1 MGLTVSAE
9 VFRSRLTWGG
19 QAQSPARIYVDSRRT
34 IGPLQ
39 RTVFGSFI
47 EHLGRATYDGI
58 FEPGSPLADA
68 QGFRT
73 DVLSTVRTLGV
84 PLIRGPGGSF
94 LSQYDWLDGVGPVG
108 QRPRVLDEAWNSIE
122 TNRFGT
128 DEFMAWC
135 RAAGAEAL
143 MTVDL
148 GSGTPEKAAA
158 LVEYC
163 NFPGGTRWSD
173 FRRRNGHSQPY
184 GVRYWGL
191 GNELDGPWEIGHMSA
206 NQYGWKAADAARR
219 MRAVD
224 PSVFLTACG
233 SSSTEL
239 PTYLEWDRQVLDH
252 CYDDVDAISIHGYFG
267 AAPDHSAQRSERHVA
282 LNLEMERQIRATID
296 VCDYV
301 RARKR
306 SSKTLWIS
314 YDEWNVL
321 YGNLVNNGARQ
332 VTPHLREETY
342 NLEDALLFGG
352 LLNTLMR
359 HADRVRIGC
368 LSQLVNVHAPIMTD
382 HKGLLLQTTYYPYR
396 WALELARGSVL
407 DLLVEAPTYELS
419 DAKAVPY
426 IDAAATVSRDTGETA
441 LFVLNRD
448 LSAARSIEI
457 VWEAGAPG
465 PVKVAQVLTGD
476 DLKAHN
482 DFAAPRRVQP
492 TQLPR
497 PATRGSRTG
506 LELPPRSY
514 TVIQW
519 GA

>member
-1 MGLTVSAE
+1 MPAGAL
-9 VFRSRLTWGG
+9 RSRLASAAPVVG
-19 QAQSPARIYVDSRRT
+19 PARIYLDSRRT
-34 IGPLQ
+34 IGPLH
-39 RTVFGSFI
+39 RTVFGSFL
-47 EHLGRATYDGI
+47 EHLGRAIYDGI

-73 DVLSTVRTLGV
+73 DVLSAVRGLGV

-94 LSQYDWLDGVGPVG
+94 LSQYDWLDGVGPVR
-108 QRPRVLDEAWNSIE
+108 QRPRVLDEAWNTIE

-135 RAAGAEAL
+135 KAAGAKAL

-148 GSGTPEKAAA
+148 GSGTPAEAAA

-173 FRRRNGHSQPY
+173 LRRRNGHSRPY
-184 GVRYWGL
+184 QVRYWGL

-206 NQYGWKAADAARR
+206 EQYGWKAADAARR

-233 SSSTEL
+233 SSWTGL
-239 PTYLEWDRQVLDH
+239 PTYLQWDRQVLDH
-252 CYDDVDAISIHGYFG
+252 CYEDVDAISIHGYFG
-267 AAPDHSAQRSERHVA
+267 AAPDQAARRSEKHVA
-282 LNLEMERQIRATID
+282 LNLEMERQIGDAID

-306 SSKTLWIS
+306 SSKTLLIS

-321 YGNLVNNGARQ
+321 YGNLVNDGARQ
-332 VTPHLREETY
+332 VAPHLREENY
-342 NLEDALLFGG
+342 NLEDALLVGG

-382 HKGLLLQTTYYPYR
+382 RTGLFLQTTYFPYR

-407 DLLVEAPTYELS
+407 DLLVVAPTYELP
-419 DAKAVPY
+419 DMRPVPFV
-426 IDAAATVSRDTGETA
+426 DAAATVARSSGETA
-441 LFVLNRD
+441 LFILNRD
-448 LSAARSIEI
+448 LSAARPIEI
-457 VWEAGAPG
+457 VWEDKAPG
-465 PVKVAQVLTGD
+465 PVKVARVLTGD
-476 DLKAHN
+476 DLKARN
-482 DFAAPRRVQP
+482 DFGAPRRVYP
-492 TQLPR
+492 TELPR
-497 PATRGSRTG
+497 PVTRGAVTS